1 MQLSKFE
8 SIFGL
13 ETAKLGGSM
22 TIPDILVG
30 LFMSLILAMFVYY
43 IYKKTY
49 SGVLYSKNFNV
60 TLVFTSMIVTVIMM
74 AISGNLALSLGLI
87 GALSIIRFRT
97 AIKDPKDVTF
107 LFWAISIGLVNGV
120 HLYRLSIIS
129 SLFIG
134 IALMLFSKKITMNN
148 PYLISFKFTKVNEHK
163 IEMICKKYCSK
174 YYVRNRTLGETEG
187 DLTVEVRVKKKN
199 QNVLLK
205 ELKSLEGVKKVMMFS
220 HTGELSD

>member
-1 MQLSKFE
+1 MQFSKFE
-8 SIFGL
+8 EIFQDS
-13 ETAKLGGSM
+13 AQLGGSI
-22 TIPDILVG
+22 TIPNILIG
-30 LFMSLILAMFVYY
+30 LLISLVLAMFIYY

-60 TLVFTSMIVTVIMM
+60 TLVFTSMVVTVIMM
-74 AISGNLALSLGLI
+74 AIGGNLALSLGLV

-97 AIKDPKDVTF
+97 AVKDPKDVTF

-134 IALMLFSKKITMNN
+134 AILILFAKRFTINH
-148 PYLISFKFTKVNEHK
+148 PYLISLRFTKLNEK
-163 IEMICKKYCSK
+163 KVELICRKYCNK
-174 YYVRNRTLGETEG
+174 YYVRNRTLSDTEG
-187 DLTVEVRVKKKN
+187 DFTIEVRVKKNN

-205 ELKSLEGVKKVMMFS
+205 ELKRLEGVKKVMMFT

>member
-1 MQLSKFE
+1 MEIAKFE
-8 SIFGL
+8 RLFGI
-13 ETAKLGGSM
+13 ESMKLGGTV
-22 TIPDILVG
+22 TIPEILA
-30 LFMSLILAMFVYY
+30 SLVISFGLAMFIYY

-60 TLVFTSMIVTVIMM
+60 TLIVTSLVVTVIMM

-107 LFWAISIGLVNGV
+107 LFWAVSIGLVNGV
-120 HLYRLSIIS
+120 HLYRLSVIS

-134 IALMLFSKKITMNN
+134 FILVLFSKKMIINP
-148 PYLISFKFTKVNEHK
+148 PYLISLKFTKLNERK
-163 IEMICKKYCSK
+163 VEMICKKYCSK
-174 YYVRNRTLGETEG
+174 YHVRNRILSDAEG
-187 DLTVEVRVKKKN
+187 DFTIEVSVKKRN
-199 QNVLLK
+199 QNVLLR
-205 ELKSLEGVKKVMMFS
+205 ELKDLEGVKKVMMFS

>member
-1 MQLSKFE
+1 MELAKYGD
-8 SIFGL
+8 IFGI
-13 ETAKLGGSM
+13 ESAKLGGTV
-22 TIPDILVG
+22 TIPEIFVG
-30 LFMSLILAMFVYY
+30 LLMSLVLAMLVYY
-43 IYKKTY
+43 VYKKTY
-49 SGVLYSKNFNV
+49 SGVLYSKNFNI

-107 LFWAISIGLVNGV
+107 LFWAVSIGLVNGV

-134 IALMLFSKKITMNN
+134 TCLILFSKKMSINH
-148 PYLISFKFTKVNEHK
+148 PYLISLRFTKLDERKVEL
-163 IEMICKKYCSK
+163 ICKRYCSK
-174 YYVRNRTLGETEG
+174 YYVRNRTLSDDIG
-187 DLTVEVRVKKKN
+187 DFTVEVLVKKKN
-199 QNVLLK
+199 QNMLLK
-205 ELKSLEGVKKVMMFS
+205 ELKKLEGVKKVMMFS